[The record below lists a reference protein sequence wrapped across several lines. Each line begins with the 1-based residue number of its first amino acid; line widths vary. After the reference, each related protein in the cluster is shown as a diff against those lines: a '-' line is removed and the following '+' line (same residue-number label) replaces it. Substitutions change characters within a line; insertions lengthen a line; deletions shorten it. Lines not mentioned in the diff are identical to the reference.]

1 MKCVYSALMH
11 AKHCYIYILKHKCCS
26 ALQVDLVGSEKLNN
40 SMGFSMFFVGLGCLT
55 GPPLAGEWITSCKTF
70 TSQTYVNLLF
80 QMHAITGI
88 LYALHMHGIVAVTP
102 LIESDLFYKGQGEV
116 CTHVSVCWGVLGGF
130 SCEHLFFGEM
140 LWHMFSWGPEFLYSA
155 SMCVFACL
163 CACAH
168 YGL

>member
-116 CTHVSVCWGVLGGF
+116 CTHVSVCWGAFLVNIYFLGKCCGTCFHGALNSFTVLPCVCLPVCVLALTMD
-130 SCEHLFFGEM
+130 CEN
-140 LWHMFSWGPEFLYSA
+140 
-155 SMCVFACL
+155 
-163 CACAH
+163 
-168 YGL
+168 